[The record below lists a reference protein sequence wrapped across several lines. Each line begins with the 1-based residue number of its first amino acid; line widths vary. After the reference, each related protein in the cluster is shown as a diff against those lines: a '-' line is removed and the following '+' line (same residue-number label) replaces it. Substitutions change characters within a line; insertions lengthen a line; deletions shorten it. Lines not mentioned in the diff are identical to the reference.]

1 MENWEVKC
9 AISIQTRAY
18 NFAQRRIITKVL
30 CLLRFCP
37 PTSPKEAHIRFFF
50 WGGNAL
56 KEWIV
61 ALRHLGLQS
70 IWIKDTN
77 KLRLFRMSH

>member
-1 MENWEVKC
+1 MENLEVKC

-37 PTSPKEAHIRFFF
+37 PSSPKRSSYSLLL
-50 WGGNAL
+50 GGNAL

-61 ALRHLGLQS
+61 ALRNLGLQS